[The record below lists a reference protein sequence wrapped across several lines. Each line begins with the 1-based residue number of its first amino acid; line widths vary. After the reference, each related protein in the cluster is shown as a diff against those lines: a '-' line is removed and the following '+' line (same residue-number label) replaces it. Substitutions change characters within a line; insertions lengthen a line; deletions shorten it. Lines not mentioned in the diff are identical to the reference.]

1 MDSMIASAKKSE
13 EEHELFFGSVDRS
26 KWDGRTQVLE
36 HREKIAAE
44 AAERKITD
52 PSKVIVSAIPTW
64 KTAGS
69 KERVQLQKLIDEAA
83 DHDTTAPKQ
92 TWDEG
97 DETTT
102 RISIVEVL
110 ENARKDRRRDL
121 DRAPAVYLDD

>member
-1 MDSMIASAKKSE
+1 MQFDNNN
-13 EEHELFFGSVDRS
+13 LLR
-26 KWDGRTQVLE
+26 RTQVLE

-69 KERVQLQKLIDEAA
+69 KERVEPQKLVEEAA
-83 DHDTTAPKQ
+83 GHDTTAPKQ
-92 TWDEG
+92 NWDQG

-102 RISIVEVL
+102 RISIVEVF
-110 ENARKDRRRDL
+110 ENAKKERRRDL
-121 DRAPAVYLDD
+121 DRTPAVYLDD